1 MPYISDV
8 YQFVDTMSPSN
19 NERVTELYRRR
30 LSKPCSLVVIHPS
43 IESMKVYAD
52 AYRHLQDYFVFD
64 ESLPN
69 CDFDMIPNNV
79 PILMIG
85 PGDRTGILAREYNY
99 YVPIKKM
106 RYLVKPAYYREYY
119 EAVTGLRYMDNDFH
133 CTLSEPIGN
142 RWSAEYVSRVHYETG
157 LRDRKNILG
166 FWPYSVQWAEWHGLS
181 GIFCGDIILNMNS
194 ASMHGFRILSD
205 EDMQTEQLRL
215 TNLLKAV
222 ISTWPSH
229 SLNIEALDELSVGS
243 TIISEMNNKNI
254 YLVSEGKIVKNFCK

>member
-1 MPYISDV
+1 M
-8 YQFVDTMSPSN
+8 
-19 NERVTELYRRR
+19 
-30 LSKPCSLVVIHPS
+30 
-43 IESMKVYAD
+43 
-52 AYRHLQDYFVFD
+52 
-64 ESLPN
+64 
-69 CDFDMIPNNV
+69 
-79 PILMIG
+79 
-85 PGDRTGILAREYNY
+85 
-99 YVPIKKM
+99 
-106 RYLVKPAYYREYY
+106 
-119 EAVTGLRYMDNDFH
+119 
-133 CTLSEPIGN
+133 
-142 RWSAEYVSRVHYETG
+142 
-157 LRDRKNILG
+157 G

-254 YLVSEGKIVKNFCK
+254 YLVSEGKIAKKLR